1 MVCENA
7 TILYELGLTRGISQ
21 VPVIALFTK
30 YDQFKRNIKIKL
42 KDEPDHSES
51 DIDVEVKRVFEQH
64 YLASLSGHP
73 PFMHLESE
81 DFVSDTYI
89 LLISDLQRCTRMANG
104 VLILLN

>member
-30 YDQFKRNIKIKL
+30 YEQFKRDIEIKL
-42 KDEPDHSES
+42 RNERGHPES
-51 DIDVEVKRVFEQH
+51 DIDAEAKRVFEQQ
-64 YLASLSGHP
+64 YLSSLIGDP
-73 PFMHLESE
+73 PSICLESK

-89 LLISDLQRCTRMANG
+89 LLISDLQGCTRMANG
-104 VLILLN
+104 VPILLN